1 MKKQYSKWLYLGF
14 ILFGLYQLFIRK
26 NFSESVMFL
35 GVALAFDPFDQNQ
48 TWNDRPVWQRVV
60 LILHLALVFFLFIM
74 AISPEFAGRVFP
86 GYIHH

>member
-1 MKKQYSKWLYLGF
+1 MKNQYSKWLYLGF

-74 AISPEFAGRVFP
+74 AISPEFAGRIFP
-86 GYIHH
+86 GYIHN